1 MKKAFHDY
9 GIQLAFLTL
18 VIFLGMFAAAFH
30 DGTQAS
36 TTTRPLTYEIKDVK
50 WSEYEA
56 KQRAALEEAFSPK
69 NIEALKAQR
78 TVELNARLAEEKSRM
93 PFFIN
98 RVEDYTTGKITVEK
112 VVKE

>member
-9 GIQLAFLTL
+9 GIQIAFIAL
-18 VIFLGMFAAAFH
+18 VIFLGMSAIVFRQETRAN
-30 DGTQAS
+30 
-36 TTTRPLTYEIKDVK
+36 TTTQPLTYEIKEMK

-56 KQRAALEEAFSPK
+56 KQRASLEEAFSPK

-78 TVELNARLAEEKSRM
+78 TVELNARLAEEKSRA
-93 PFFIN
+93 PFFVN

>member
-9 GIQLAFLTL
+9 GIQLAFLAL
-18 VIFLGMFAAAFH
+18 VIFLGMFAVTFRQE
-30 DGTQAS
+30 TRAS
-36 TTTRPLTYEIKDVK
+36 TTTLPLSYEVKELK

-69 NIEALKAQR
+69 NIESLKAQR
-78 TVELNARLAEEKSRM
+78 TVELNARLAEEKNRA

>member
-1 MKKAFHDY
+1 MKKLLHDY
-9 GIQLAFLTL
+9 LLQLSILALF
-18 VIFLGMFAAAFH
+18 IFLGMYTAVFYR
-30 DGTQAS
+30 GTSAS
-36 TTTRPLTYEIKDVK
+36 TTTLPLSYEVKEVK
-50 WSEYEA
+50 WAEYEA

-69 NIEALKAQR
+69 NIESLKAQR

-98 RVEDYTTGKITVEK
+98 RVEDFTTGKITVEK